1 MFNYIIRRIF
11 QMIIVLFLSSV
22 ASYALLNMAPGG
34 PLTFLTSVQRRLNQ
48 EDIARIRAYFE
59 LDLFLPY
66 RFSRWLVGEPR
77 GPLTIAGQT
86 FLADMVVGCRQPLL
100 VQVRY
105 SDGRTETQTAGCR
118 PGQDVTLTDLVGRP
132 RTSRGVLFGD
142 FGLSWQVTRD
152 RPVSTLVLSR
162 LPRTLQLMLL
172 STFIAILIG
181 VPLGVFSAVRQYSAF
196 DYTVTSLAF
205 FGSSMPTFF
214 FGLLMILVLSITFK
228 QWGWFYLPPGND
240 LSVKDYVIPL
250 LGKIEAGSFADAL
263 LHLIMPV
270 SVLVLFNVAAWS
282 RFVRTSML
290 EVLRQDYVRTAR
302 AKGLLERVVIAKHAL
317 RNALIPFITIVVF
330 SIPGAFGG
338 AIITETVFNW
348 PGMGRLYFDA
358 LGRTDYPV
366 AMALLLITAFLTVV
380 ATLISDI
387 LYTVVDPRIRLS

>member
-1 MFNYIIRRIF
+1 MFNYLVRRVI
-11 QMIIVLFLSSV
+11 QMVIVLFFSSA
-22 ASYALLNMAPGG
+22 ASYALLSLAPGG
-34 PLTFLTSVQRRLNQ
+34 PLSFLTSVQARLNK
-48 EDIARIRAYFE
+48 EDIARIQAYFE
-59 LDLFLPY
+59 LDLFTPY
-66 RFSRWLVGEPR
+66 RFTRWLIGQPR
-77 GPLTIAGQT
+77 GPLVIGGQE
-86 FLADMVVGCRQPLL
+86 FFADFVVGCRQPE
-100 VQVRY
+100 QVRVTY
-105 SDGRTETQTAGCR
+105 ADGRVETQTVGCQ
-118 PGQDVTLTDLVGRP
+118 PGQAVTLKSLVGRP
-132 RTSRGVLFGD
+132 RTSNGVLFGD
-142 FGLSWQVTRD
+142 FGTSWQITRD
-152 RPVSTLVLSR
+152 RPVADLVLSR

-172 STFIAILIG
+172 STFISILIG

-214 FGLLMILVLSITFK
+214 FGLLMILIFSITFK
-228 QWGWFYLPPGND
+228 GLGWVYLPPGNA
-240 LSVKDYVIPL
+240 LAIKDYTIPI
-250 LGKIEAGSFADAL
+250 LGTIEAGSFPDAL
-263 LHLIMPV
+263 LHLVMPTA
-270 SVLVLFNVAAWS
+270 VLVLFNVAGWS

-302 AKGLLERVVIAKHAL
+302 AKGLIERVVIAKHTL

-366 AMALLLITAFLTVV
+366 AMSLLLITAFLTVV
-380 ATLISDI
+380 ATLLSDV